1 MVKMCGL
8 TARSGWHLAK
18 ALAKPAPYRRDPANY
33 PFSAATQTRFGD
45 MDFLGHLNNVAYAA
59 LFENGR
65 VRFNRRLD
73 ERKQRAKGER
83 WLVAAVEINYLREG
97 HFPDDVDIA
106 SGIGRIGTS
115 SWVIEQAA
123 FQGGQCIATCDTVIV
138 YQGADGIAKPI
149 SPDYRAELE
158 RHRTAGA

>member
-1 MVKMCGL
+1 M
-8 TARSGWHLAK
+8 
-18 ALAKPAPYRRDPANY
+18 AKPEGWRLNPASY
-33 PFSAATQTRFGD
+33 PHATTTQTRFGD

-65 VRFNRRLD
+65 VRFNRSLD
-73 ERKQRAKGER
+73 ERRQRAKGER

-97 HFPDDVDIA
+97 HFPDDVQIM

-123 FQGGQCIATCDTVIV
+123 FQNGLCISTCNTVLV
-138 YQGADGIAKPI
+138 YQGADGVAKPLP
-149 SPDYRAELE
+149 SGFRAALE
-158 RHRTAGA
+158 QQKTKSEV